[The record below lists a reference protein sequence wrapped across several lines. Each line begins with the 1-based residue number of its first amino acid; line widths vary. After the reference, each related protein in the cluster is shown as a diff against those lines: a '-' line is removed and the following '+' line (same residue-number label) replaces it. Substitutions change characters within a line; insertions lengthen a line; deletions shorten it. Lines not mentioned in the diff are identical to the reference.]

1 MQGAKM
7 KTAAFPSI
15 RVEPDLRRAAEENL
29 IEGETLSSF
38 VEDSIR
44 SNIERRQVQAEFI
57 ARGLASR
64 DSARKTGNYVAAA
77 AVIKKLER
85 RLALAKTGG
94 TLKAGRKAR
103 SES

>member
-1 MQGAKM
+1 M

-29 IEGETLSSF
+29 MEGETLSSF

-44 SNIERRQVQAEFI
+44 SNIERRQMQAQFI
-57 ARGLASR
+57 ARGLASEA
-64 DSARKTGNYVAAA
+64 SARESGNYVAAT

-85 RLALAKTGG
+85 RLALAKQGANSR
-94 TLKAGRKAR
+94 AGRKA
-103 SES
+103 